1 MVGFGF
7 KALAQ
12 DVGEYRSIRPTAR
25 VLTIRRFIGIVRQI
39 LIAKLVR
46 LTVLHTAKPCEVTFS
61 QVGIDTVI
69 GLLLNLMVHALGV
82 VFGVKNVIR

>member
-1 MVGFGF
+1 MVGFSF

-12 DVGEYRSIRPTAR
+12 NIGEYRTIRPAACVFT
-25 VLTIRRFIGIVRQI
+25 VSRFIGIVRQI
-39 LIAKLVR
+39 LITKLVS
-46 LTVLHTAKPCEVTFS
+46 LPVLHTAKPCEVTFS